1 MKWFGRVAWGGFLAV
16 SLAGVLP
23 SICAQNAS
31 PAAVPVAGR
40 IAVIHARA
48 YLTPGEDPIDDAT
61 ILIEGGKVR
70 ASGAGLAAPA
80 GFRVIDAKG
89 AIVTPGLMNS
99 NSRMALTETEGEENT
114 DSGVSSGPFG
124 EAFDPTTAL
133 NANTTV
139 IPIVRADGLT
149 RAAVLPTGSAA
160 PPFSGEALLL
170 VLREGPDI
178 LDQPRAAVV
187 VHVGGMLVNSTG
199 GSRAAQWLL
208 LRDALDAAAHNG
220 KPGASV
226 APAGFIGVTQENL
239 TALKPVLD
247 GKIPLVIEASR
258 ESDLRQAIALVDD
271 YKIHVV
277 LLGAEE
283 GWRVAPLLASHH
295 IAAVINPFTDSPT
308 SFDQIGA
315 RLDNAAILDKA
326 GVLVSIEG
334 AFVSVTF
341 NAGMA
346 TREGAG
352 LAVANGMPWNHA
364 LRAITSGA
372 AETWGIAD
380 RYGTLQPGK
389 DADLV
394 IWDGDPLEPITNPVL
409 VMVQGR
415 EVSLDN
421 RQRMLE
427 RRYAPDQVNSNIP
440 AGYRH

>member
-1 MKWFGRVAWGGFLAV
+1 MKRLGRVAWGGFVAV
-16 SLAGVLP
+16 ALAGVLP
-23 SICAQNAS
+23 SVSAQNAS
-31 PAAVPVAGR
+31 PAAVPAERVA
-40 IAVIHARA
+40 IIHARA
-48 YLTPGEDPIDDAT
+48 YLTPGEDPVDDAT
-61 ILIEGGKVR
+61 ILVEGGKIR

-89 AIVTPGLMNS
+89 DLVTPGLMNS
-99 NSRMALTETEGEENT
+99 NSRMALTETEGDENT

-124 EAFDPTTAL
+124 EAFDPASAL

-139 IPIVRADGLT
+139 LPIVRADGLT

-160 PPFSGEALLL
+160 PPFAGEALLL

-178 LDQPRAAVV
+178 LDKPRAAVV
-187 VHVGGMLVNSTG
+187 VHVGGMLVNSSG

-208 LRDALDAAAHNG
+208 LRDALDAAAHTG
-220 KPGASV
+220 KPGTSV
-226 APAGFIGVTQENL
+226 AAGFTGVTPENL
-239 TALKPVLD
+239 AALKPVLD
-247 GKIPLVIEASR
+247 GKIPLVIAASR

-271 YKIHVV
+271 FKIHVV

-295 IAAVINPFTDSPT
+295 IAVVVNPYTDSPT

-326 GVLVSIEG
+326 GVQVSFEG

-380 RYGTLQPGK
+380 QYGTLQPGK

-440 AGYRH
+440 AGYRP

>member
-1 MKWFGRVAWGGFLAV
+1 MRGIGRVAWGGFVAV

-23 SICAQNAS
+23 PVRAQNVS
-31 PAAVPVAGR
+31 PAAAPSPGR

-48 YLTPGEDPIDDAT
+48 YLTPGEDPVDDAT

-70 ASGAGLAAPA
+70 ASGAGVAVPA
-80 GFRVIDAKG
+80 GFRVIDARR

-124 EAFDPTTAL
+124 EAFDPAAAL

-187 VHVGGMLVNSTG
+187 ARMGGMRVNSSG

-208 LRDALDAAAHNG
+208 LRDALDASAHIA
-220 KPGASV
+220 KPAASV
-226 APAGFIGVTQENL
+226 AAGFAGVTPENL
-239 TALKPVLD
+239 AALKPVLD

-271 YKIHVV
+271 YRVNVV

-295 IAAVINPFTDSPT
+295 IAVVVNPYTDSPT

-315 RLDNAAILDKA
+315 GLDNATILDKA
-326 GVLVSIEG
+326 GVQVSIEG

-380 RYGTLQPGK
+380 RYGTLQTGK

-409 VMVQGR
+409 VMVQGH

-427 RRYAPDQVNSNIP
+427 RRYAPNQVKSNIP
-440 AGYRH
+440 AGYRP

>member
-1 MKWFGRVAWGGFLAV
+1 MKRLGRVAWGGFVAV
-16 SLAGVLP
+16 ALAGVLP
-23 SICAQNAS
+23 SVRAQNAS
-31 PAAVPVAGR
+31 PAAVPAER
-40 IAVIHARA
+40 IAIIHARA
-48 YLTPGEDPIDDAT
+48 YLTPGEDPVDDAT
-61 ILIEGGKVR
+61 ILVEGGKIR

-89 AIVTPGLMNS
+89 GLVTPGLMNS

-114 DSGVSSGPFG
+114 DSGMSSGPFG
-124 EAFDPTTAL
+124 EAFDPASAL

-139 IPIVRADGLT
+139 LPIVRADGLT

-160 PPFSGEALLL
+160 PPFAGEALLL

-178 LDQPRAAVV
+178 LDRRQAAVV
-187 VHVGGMLVNSTG
+187 VHVGGMLVNSSG

-208 LRDALDAAAHNG
+208 LRDALDAAAHTG
-220 KPGASV
+220 KPGTSV
-226 APAGFIGVTQENL
+226 AAGFTGVTPENL
-239 TALKPVLD
+239 AALKPVLD
-247 GKIPLVIEASR
+247 GKIPLVIAASR

-295 IAAVINPFTDSPT
+295 IAVVVNPYTDSPT

-326 GVLVSIEG
+326 GVQVSFEG

-380 RYGTLQPGK
+380 QYGTLQPGK

-440 AGYRH
+440 AGYRP